1 MKRLL
6 FAATLLLTYSAV
18 GAAQGTCLRYLESG
32 AGFSFCPPDG
42 WTIEEKA
49 GEKYKMMFGTIAN
62 NFRPNINIKEQT
74 SEATLAEYA
83 ELAKKLIVS
92 KENIEKLGATT
103 LVAVG
108 QSEFMTTSGLSG
120 IKITYQT
127 EFKGY
132 LIRTM
137 QYYFELESGRKI
149 IVTFTGLVVD
159 DKTLDPLLDRSL
171 KTFRIEN

>member
-1 MKRLL
+1 MKK
-6 FAATLLLTYSAV
+6 LLLAAALLLVFTSV
-18 GAAQGTCLRYLESG
+18 GAAQGTCLRYLEPS

-42 WTIEEKA
+42 WTIQEQA
-49 GEKYKMMFGTIAN
+49 GEKYKIMFGSGAH
-62 NFRPNINIKEQT
+62 FRPNINIKEQT

-92 KENIEKLGATT
+92 RENIEKLGATT

-108 QSEFMTTSGLSG
+108 QSEFVTTSGLSG

-137 QYYFELESGRKI
+137 QYYFELKSGRKI
-149 IVTFTGLVVD
+149 IVTFTGLLT
-159 DKTLDPLLDRSL
+159 DKETLDPILDRSL
-171 KTFRIEN
+171 KTFRMEN